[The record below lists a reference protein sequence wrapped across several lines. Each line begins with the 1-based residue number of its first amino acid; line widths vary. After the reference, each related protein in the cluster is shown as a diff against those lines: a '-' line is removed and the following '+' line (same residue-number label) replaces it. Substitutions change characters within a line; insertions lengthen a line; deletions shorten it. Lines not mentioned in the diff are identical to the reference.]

1 MKSFTSLDLQQR
13 SGEIHRDAIIE
24 PVIVTNHGRPRLVV
38 SSVEEF
44 SRLKR
49 ASGEP
54 VPEELQARQRPKA
67 RKGIPDDPL
76 GYDTSDFLACARAMA
91 KAALSGKNRA
101 RVDAEI
107 AAFERRLTGDK

>member
-13 SGEIHRDAIIE
+13 SGEIHREAILE
-24 PVIVTNHGRPRLVV
+24 PVVVTNHGRPRLVV

-44 SRLKR
+44 ARLKQ

-54 VPEELQARQRPKA
+54 VPEELMARQRPKS
-67 RKGIPDDPL
+67 RSGLPDDPL
-76 GYDTSDFLACARAMA
+76 GYDTSDFLACAKAMA

-101 RVDAEI
+101 RVEAGI
-107 AAFERRLTGDK
+107 AAVERRLTGAK